1 MSFTYFMSR
10 SPVAI
15 AMASALLLGGCASF
29 PKADSNPRFD
39 DGLEAHAIFSRCLE
53 AHGGDVR
60 EWAQDL
66 NFSVDGTWNFLV
78 QRVQPLVA
86 DGALRERSQ
95 ERIRPSEQLYSVLWT
110 GPEGTKKVV
119 RTPETVEVYI
129 NGMLESDQATREA
142 SAMTADAT
150 QLFHLGPSFLAMRG
164 AEFIRLE
171 DRREDGVT
179 YRRLLT
185 TLRPGFGFSPQD
197 DVVLWIHPDNDRLFR
212 VHLTVDGF
220 EGTRGAHVD
229 TTFLAYRQV
238 GRMLVPV
245 EMNERL
251 RSPFPLNVHRWR
263 MTGADFNRG
272 WDSDA
277 VTGAMLERG
286 AREPAKA
293 LE

>member
-1 MSFTYFMSR
+1 
-10 SPVAI
+10 
-15 AMASALLLGGCASF
+15 MAFPFLSLRTLAVSAVPAVFLLGGCASF
-29 PKADSNPRFD
+29 PKAGSSVRFE
-39 DGLEAHAIFSRCLE
+39 DGLAAPAIFERCLK

-66 NFSVDGTWNFLV
+66 NFSVDGTWDFLV
-78 QRVQPLVA
+78 QRIQPLVA
-86 DGALRERSQ
+86 DGSFRERSQ

-110 GPEGTKKVV
+110 GPKGTKKVV
-119 RTPETVEVYI
+119 RTPETVEVYLNDI
-129 NGMLESDQATREA
+129 RASDPATREA

-150 QLFHLGPSFLAMRG
+150 QLFHLGPSFLAMRR
-164 AEFIRLE
+164 AEFVRLE
-171 DRREDGVT
+171 DGREDGVT

-185 TLRPGFGFSPQD
+185 TLRPGLGFSPRD

-220 EGTRGAHVD
+220 KGTRGAHVD

-251 RSPFPLNVHRWR
+251 RAPFPLNVHRWR
-263 MTGADFNRG
+263 MTGVDFNRG
-272 WDSDA
+272 WDSSA
-277 VTGAMLERG
+277 VTGATLERG

-293 LE
+293 ID

>member
-1 MSFTYFMSR
+1 MTLTSLASR
-10 SPVAI
+10 SRAI
-15 AMASALLLGGCASF
+15 IAIASALLSGGCASF
-29 PKADSNPRFD
+29 PKADSTLRFD
-39 DGLEAHAIFSRCLE
+39 DGLEARAIFDRCLQ

-78 QRVQPLVA
+78 QRIQPLVA
-86 DGALRERSQ
+86 DGSLRERSQ
-95 ERIRPSEQLYSVLWT
+95 ERIRPTEQLYSVHWV
-110 GPEGTKKVV
+110 GPEGTKQVV
-119 RTPETVEVYI
+119 RTPQTVEVYI
-129 NGMLESDQATREA
+129 NGIRQSDPATREA

-164 AEFIRLE
+164 AEFVRLE
-171 DRREDGVT
+171 DRQEDGVT

-197 DVVLWIHPDNDRLFR
+197 DVILWIHPESDRLFR

-220 EGTRGAHVD
+220 RGTRGAHVD

-245 EMNERL
+245 ELNERL
-251 RSPFPLNVHRWR
+251 RAPFPLNVHRWR

-272 WDSDA
+272 WNSSA
-277 VTGAMLERG
+277 ITGATLEGG
-286 AREPAKA
+286 AREPARA